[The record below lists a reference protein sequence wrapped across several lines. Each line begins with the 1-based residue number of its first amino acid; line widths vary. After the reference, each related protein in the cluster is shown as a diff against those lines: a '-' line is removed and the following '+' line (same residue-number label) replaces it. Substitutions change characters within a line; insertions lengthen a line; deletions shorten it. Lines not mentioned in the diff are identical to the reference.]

1 MNNQKNVLF
10 SILGLILLVLMFI
23 GCKKDSTPIV
33 DGVDHSTSAWMSE
46 LGDERLLSHLSIPG
60 THDSGTEK
68 ITNNVL
74 DGFGWAKTQNFS
86 IEQQLNDGIR
96 FLDIRLK
103 NKGSALELYHGSVD
117 CDIAF
122 DKVLDW
128 VKAFL
133 SKNPREVILM
143 SIKNEDEDEDITDN
157 LNDYF
162 GDTKWK
168 DLFYPGNCRDRLPK
182 LGEVRGKIV
191 VFKRFKYAET
201 VPYFIDWYTDWDGA
215 DVGSKTFQIK
225 NTYLYQQF
233 WYYIEDEYKEN
244 NTNKKL
250 EVVTNHLKNAKKGN
264 RDDLYL
270 TFVSISYNPPFHNHT
285 PYQYAWGGTGIDPAM
300 NPSLED
306 FLFNNLDS
314 NRWGIV
320 ALDYYNNE
328 GADNNIV
335 QYIINS
341 NFF

>member
-1 MNNQKNVLF
+1 ML
-10 SILGLILLVLMFI
+10 I
-23 GCKKDSTPIV
+23 GCKKDNPPAV
-33 DGVDHSTSAWMSE
+33 DGVGHSTYTWMSE
-46 LGDERLLSHLSIPG
+46 IYDQTLLSHLSIPG

-103 NKGSALELYHGSVD
+103 NEGSTLELYHGSVD
-117 CDIAF
+117 CDVSF

-143 SIKNEDEDEDITDN
+143 SIKNEDEDQDITGN
-157 LNDYF
+157 LNNYF
-162 GDTKWK
+162 GNAKWK
-168 DLFYPGNCRDRLPK
+168 DLFFLGNCRDRLPMMS
-182 LGEVRGKIV
+182 EVRGKIV
-191 VFKRFKYAET
+191 VFKRFKYATSEDM
-201 VPYFIDWYTDWDGA
+201 PYFIDWYTDWDGA

-225 NTYLYQQF
+225 NTYMNQQF

-244 NTNKKL
+244 DTNKKL
-250 EVVTNHLKNAKKGN
+250 KVVTNHLNNAKKGD
-264 RDDLYL
+264 RDDFYL

-300 NPSLED
+300 NPSLEN
-306 FLFNNLDS
+306 FLSNNLGA
-314 NRWGIV
+314 NRWGVV
-320 ALDYYNNE
+320 ALDFYNNHAE
-328 GADNNIV
+328 NNNIV

-341 NFF
+341 NFFFK